1 MKKFGVGIIGC
12 GAIFGTHAFPLHTI
26 ENVEVKAVCDIKPAA
41 RELAAHLFNCDA
53 YEDWHELVTRDDMDV
68 IHVLTPH
75 YLHAPMVI
83 EAANAGKHVL
93 TEKPMSITLEDAK
106 REIEAGKRNN

>member
-41 RELAAHLFNCDA
+41 REAAGRLFNCDM
-53 YEDWHELVTRDDMDV
+53 YEDYRELLQREDIDV
-68 IHVLTPH
+68 VHILTPH

-83 EAANAGKHVL
+83 AAANAGKHVL
-93 TEKPMSITLEDAK
+93 CEKPMSITREDAL
-106 REIEAGKRNN
+106 